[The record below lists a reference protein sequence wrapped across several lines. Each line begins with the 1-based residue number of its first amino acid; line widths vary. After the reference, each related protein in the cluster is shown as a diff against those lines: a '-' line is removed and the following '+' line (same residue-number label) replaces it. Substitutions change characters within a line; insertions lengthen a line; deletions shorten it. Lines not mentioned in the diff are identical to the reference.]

1 MTATDKMAAWMNLPS
16 LDAMLLMRP
25 QARMAEAL
33 LRQNIE
39 ILGFVKDRMERDRAL
54 LAELSTL
61 RDPAAALNLWS
72 EFWQHAL
79 SDYTAET
86 TKLAKSV
93 GEIAEQAMRNAGEET
108 AALAKVATGKV
119 G

>member
-16 LDAMLLMRP
+16 LDATLLMRP

-54 LAELSTL
+54 WPNSRHCAILLRPSISGRNSGST
-61 RDPAAALNLWS
+61 R
-72 EFWQHAL
+72 
-79 SDYTAET
+79 
-86 TKLAKSV
+86 
-93 GEIAEQAMRNAGEET
+93 
-108 AALAKVATGKV
+108 
-119 G
+119 